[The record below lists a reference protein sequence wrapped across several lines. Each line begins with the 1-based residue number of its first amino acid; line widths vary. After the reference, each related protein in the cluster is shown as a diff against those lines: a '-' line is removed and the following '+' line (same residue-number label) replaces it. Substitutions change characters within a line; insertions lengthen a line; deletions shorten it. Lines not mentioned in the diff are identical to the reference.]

1 MQGMHA
7 SKRAK
12 LHFGPYRTP
21 RFRYGAIVTD
31 EIRGDVQITKL
42 SDARIPWPLAKKK
55 GRRPTP
61 LVNQTLARAIRLES
75 TPAIRYWFG
84 VTAWQ
89 AGIWRSALGVAE
101 NNPGTL
107 RLRQAYGKSP
117 WFKRAQKMGW
127 AKARDPARITK
138 IAAAKRGK
146 PRPRAV
152 IEAMRRA
159 NLGRPLSAEHR
170 RKMSEAHK
178 RRGTNPPAAGRP
190 WEPWEDALLL
200 QLPIREVVAKTSRT
214 EAAVKARR
222 VVLGLPDGRRK
233 ENRLARVERSTSN

>member
-1 MQGMHA
+1 MHV
-7 SKRAK
+7 SKRSK

-61 LVNQTLARAIRLES
+61 LVNRTLARAIRLES

-89 AGIWRSALGVAE
+89 ASVWRSALGAE
-101 NNPGTL
+101 ANNPGTV
-107 RLRQAYGKSP
+107 RLRQAHAESP
-117 WFKRAQKMGW
+117 WFKQARKLGW
-127 AKARDPARITK
+127 AKARDPERIAK

-178 RRGTNPPAAGRP
+178 RRGTIAPAAGRP

-200 QLPIREVVAKTSRT
+200 HYLIRDVVAKTGRT

-222 VVLGLPDGRRK
+222 VVFGLPDGRRK
-233 ENRLARVERSTSN
+233 ENRIARVERQVE

>member
-1 MQGMHA
+1 MYV
-7 SKRAK
+7 SKRSK

-61 LVNQTLARAIRLES
+61 LVNRTLARAIRLES

-89 AGIWRSALGVAE
+89 ASVWRAAMGAE
-101 NNPGTL
+101 ANNPGTL
-107 RLRQAYGKSP
+107 RLRQAHGKSP
-117 WFKRAQKMGW
+117 WFKRAQKLGW
-127 AKARDPARITK
+127 AKARDPERIAM

-178 RRGTNPPAAGRP
+178 RRGTKAPAAGRS
-190 WEPWEDALLL
+190 WEPWEDDLLSKL
-200 QLPIREVVAKTSRT
+200 QIRDVVARTGRT

-222 VVLGLPDGRRK
+222 KVLELPDGRRK
-233 ENRLARVERSTSN
+233 ENRIARAER